1 MITECV
7 CDAFP
12 LAQWFVPDFSRETLA
27 HIWFLLLAVLL
38 IGYAILDGFDLG
50 VGILHPF
57 VTKDDHERRLVMN
70 SIGPLWDG
78 NEVWLVTFGGALFAA
93 FPEAYATV
101 FSAFYLPF
109 MLLLCALIL
118 RAVSLEFR
126 SKVYSPGW
134 RKVWDLLFFA
144 GSTLATLLF
153 GVAVG
158 NMMLGISLDEHY
170 EFTGSVFDLLN
181 LYSLVVGVL
190 GVSAFAMHG
199 SIYLYLKTDG
209 DLQQR
214 FQPIMWRTY
223 FVFAAL
229 YVAVSIWTPFVA
241 PHAANT
247 LNAMPVL
254 WIVPILNVL
263 AVLNIP
269 RAIYLGKEGYAFFSS
284 SCMIAAF
291 VFLFLVAMFPF
302 LVPASNNPA
311 NSLSIVNA
319 ASSQTTLS
327 IMLLIALLGM
337 PCVLTYTAVI
347 YWTFRGKVKIDETS
361 Y

>member
-1 MITECV
+1 MTSELSVEI
-7 CDAFP
+7 FP
-12 LAQWFVPDFSRETLA
+12 LAQSFLPDFSRETLA
-27 HIWFLLLAVLL
+27 YIWFVLLAVLL
-38 IGYAILDGFDLG
+38 TGYAILDGFDLG

-101 FSAFYLPF
+101 FSAFYLPL

-126 SKVYSPGW
+126 SKVHSPQW
-134 RKVWDLLFFA
+134 RRVWDLLFFV
-144 GSTLATLLF
+144 GSTLATFLF

-158 NMMLGISLDEHY
+158 NMMLGISLNEHY
-170 EFTGSVFDLLN
+170 EFTGSLTDLLN
-181 LYSLVVGVL
+181 PYSMVVGVL

-199 SIYLYLKTDG
+199 SIYLHLKTEG
-209 DLQQR
+209 DLQRR
-214 FQPIMWRTY
+214 FRPIMRRT
-223 FVFAAL
+223 FFAFAAL
-229 YVAVSIWTPFVA
+229 YVAVTLWTPFVA

-247 LNAMPVL
+247 LNAIPVL
-254 WIVPILNVL
+254 WLVPILNGL

-269 RAIYLGKEGYAFFSS
+269 RAIHQGKPGYAFFSS

-291 VFLFLVAMFPF
+291 VFLFLVTMFPF
-302 LVPASNNPA
+302 LVPAANDPA

-319 ASSQTTLS
+319 ASSRTTLK

-337 PCVLTYTAVI
+337 PCVVTYTAVI

>member
-1 MITECV
+1 MLTSFYSASHFI
-7 CDAFP
+7 
-12 LAQWFVPDFSRETLA
+12 PDLSRETLA
-27 HIWFLLLAVLL
+27 HVWFILLAVLL
-38 IGYAILDGFDLG
+38 TGYAILDGFDLG

-57 VTKDDHERRLVMN
+57 VTQDDHERRLVMN

-109 MLLLCALIL
+109 MLLLFALIL

-126 SKVYSPGW
+126 SKVVSLGW
-134 RKVWDLLFFA
+134 RRVWDYLFFA

-158 NMMLGISLDEHY
+158 NMMLGIPLDEHY
-170 EFTGSVFDLLN
+170 EFTGSLISLLN
-181 LYSLVVGVL
+181 PYSLVVGVL

-199 SIYLYLKTDG
+199 SIYLYLKTEG
-209 DLQQR
+209 ALQKR

-223 FVFAAL
+223 FVFAFL
-229 YVAVSIWTPFVA
+229 YIAVSIWTPFVA

-247 LNAMPVL
+247 LNAMPLL
-254 WIVPILNVL
+254 WVVPILNVL

-269 RAIYLGKEGYAFFSS
+269 RAIHFGKEGFAFFSS

-302 LVPASNNPA
+302 LVVASNNPA
-311 NSLSIVNA
+311 NCLTIVNA
-319 ASSQTTLS
+319 ASSQTTLK

-337 PCVLTYTAVI
+337 PCVLTYTGVI

>member
-1 MITECV
+1 MIDFLL
-7 CDAFP
+7 DAFP
-12 LAQWFVPDFSRETLA
+12 IGQAIIPDLSREMLAYIWFV
-27 HIWFLLLAVLL
+27 LLAVLL
-38 IGYAILDGFDLG
+38 TGYAILDGFDLG

-57 VTKDDHERRLVMN
+57 ITKDDHERRLVIN

-109 MLLLCALIL
+109 MLLLFALIL

-126 SKVYSPGW
+126 SKVVSDVW
-134 RKVWDLLFFA
+134 RKVWDYLFFV
-144 GSTLATLLF
+144 GSTLATVLF

-158 NMMLGISLDEHY
+158 NMMLGVPLDEHH
-170 EFTGSVFDLLN
+170 EFTGTLASLLN
-181 LYSLVVGVL
+181 PYSLVVGVL

-199 SIYLYLKTDG
+199 SIYLYLKTEG
-209 DLQQR
+209 DLQKR

-223 FVFAAL
+223 FVFAFL

-247 LNAMPVL
+247 LNAAPVL
-254 WIVPILNVL
+254 WIVPVLNVL

-269 RAIYLGKEGYAFFSS
+269 RAIRFGKEGFAFLSS

-302 LVPASNNPA
+302 LVWVSNDPSH
-311 NSLSIVNA
+311 SLSIVNA
-319 ASSQTTLS
+319 ASSEKTLK